1 MHTPP
6 QLVPLQGCLRCK
18 IARLETTERD
28 IEESKEKHVKRLLKI
43 DTFWIFRN
51 TWRMLNRLWK
61 HSYKR
66 QRVSEKV
73 WRRK

>member
-1 MHTPP
+1 MFVHA
-6 QLVPLQGCLRCK
+6 LDSRIEERK
-18 IARLETTERD
+18 ANIARLETTERD
-28 IEESKEKHVKRLLKI
+28 IEESISIKEKKI

-66 QRVSEKV
+66 QRVPEKV